1 VIRILHLEDDDLD
14 AELIRDALESA
25 GLRCAVQC
33 VGRRDDFER
42 ALERGSHD
50 LILSDYTV
58 PGFDGVAALAIAN
71 QKRPETPFIFVSGTM
86 GEDAAIES
94 LVSGATDYVLKSK
107 RARLV
112 PAVRRALAESENRRE
127 RRRAEDALRSSE
139 ARFRGLFEAASDGI
153 LILDGSASTVID
165 ANHVAAAMLRRS
177 RQDLVGSRMSDVLL
191 AQAGAG
197 WREAFHE
204 LRRRGCVHLEDVRV
218 ETACGPVR
226 VELVSR
232 IYQLDGD
239 EVIQVSVRDT
249 TARRAAEE
257 ALRQER
263 DLVAAIAET
272 IPVGILRAD
281 AEGRIVFA
289 NTEVEKILGLPRE
302 RLLAS
307 RPEDV
312 GCGMTDHSGNHIPE
326 EEQPFVRVMRS
337 GLPASASCAIE
348 RPDGRRVLLNVKA
361 APLRGGSDVVEGVVL
376 ALDDVTERKAM
387 ESQFLQAQKLE
398 AVGRLAGGVAHDF
411 NNLLTAILSCADM
424 LLDRMPPGD
433 QGREEVAEIETA
445 ARRAATLARQ
455 LLTFSHRQV
464 VQPRVLDLNE
474 VVTGMDRML
483 RRLIGEDVALVA
495 VCGPGLGRVKADPG
509 QIEQVIVNLAVN
521 ARDAMPDGGRLTI
534 ETTNVEVEA
543 GALGLPGLSPG
554 PYVMLT
560 VKDTGHGMDA
570 ETQSHLFEPFFTTK
584 EIGKGTGLGLCTV
597 YGIVKQAGGD
607 VRFHSEPER
616 GATFE
621 IYLPRT
627 EQDREWEY
635 TLRAAAYRGTET
647 ILLAEDEPQVR
658 TLTART
664 LRAAGYV
671 VLEASDGEEA
681 LRVAAAA
688 DRIDVLVTDLVMPR
702 AGGEAVARQ
711 LVAERP
717 GVKVLV
723 VSGYPERGM
732 VSPHPGQSWRF
743 LQKPYAPDALA
754 IELRRLI
761 DEPGGDAAALSGGSV
776 ETAAPTSPRAALGGE
791 SP

>member
-1 VIRILHLEDDDLD
+1 VTTGIRILHLEDDDLD
-14 AELIRDALESA
+14 AELIRDSLRSA
-25 GLRCAVQC
+25 GLECDVQC
-33 VGRRDDFER
+33 VGGRDDFER
-42 ALERGSHD
+42 ALERGDYD
-50 LILSDYTV
+50 LILSDYTL
-58 PGFDGVAALAIAN
+58 PAFDGLSALTIASE
-71 QKRPETPFIFVSGTM
+71 KRPETPFIFVSGTM
-86 GEDAAIES
+86 GEDAAVES

-112 PAVRRALAESENRRE
+112 PAVRRALLESENRRA

-153 LILDGSASTVID
+153 LILDGGATTIID
-165 ANHVAAAMLRRS
+165 ANHVAAAMLRRP
-177 RQDLVGSRMSDVLL
+177 RRDLVGARVSNVLL
-191 AQAGAG
+191 KQAGEG

-204 LRRRGCVHLEDVRV
+204 LRGRGRVHLEDLRV
-218 ETACGPVR
+218 ETGDGRFAR

-239 EVIQVSVRDT
+239 EVIQVTIRDT
-249 TARRAAEE
+249 TARRVAEE

-281 AEGRIVFA
+281 SEGRIVFA
-289 NTEVEKILGLPRE
+289 NTEAEKILGTPRAQI
-302 RLLAS
+302 RA
-307 RPEDV
+307 
-312 GCGMTDHSGNHIPE
+312 CAAAAWGMADHAGNPIPE
-326 EEQPFVRVMRS
+326 EEHPFARVIRS
-337 GLPASASCAIE
+337 GLPASASCSVE
-348 RPDGRRVLLNVKA
+348 RPDGRCVLLSVKG
-361 APLRGGSDVVEGVVL
+361 APLRDASGRVEGVVL
-376 ALDDVTERKAM
+376 ALEDVTERKAM

-433 QGREEVAEIETA
+433 PGREDVGEIQTA
-445 ARRAATLARQ
+445 ARRAAALARQ
-455 LLTFSHRQV
+455 LLTFSRRQV
-464 VQPRVLDLNE
+464 IQPRVLDLNE

-495 VCGPGLGRVKADPG
+495 LCGPELGRVKADPG

-534 ETTNVEVEA
+534 ETANVEVGEGVATGRAGVSA
-543 GALGLPGLSPG
+543 GA
-554 PYVMLT
+554 YVMLA

-584 EIGKGTGLGLCTV
+584 ETGKGTGLGLCTV

-607 VRFHSEPER
+607 IRVHSEPER
-616 GATFE
+616 GSTFE
-621 IYLPRT
+621 IYFPRT
-627 EQDREWEY
+627 DQAPEWEY
-635 TLRAAAYRGTET
+635 SGRMVPAGGGTET
-647 ILLAEDEPQVR
+647 ILLVEDEPQVR

-671 VLEASDGEEA
+671 VLEASDGDEA
-681 LRVAAAA
+681 LRVAAAVGS
-688 DRIDVLVTDLVMPR
+688 IDVLVTDMVMPR
-702 AGGEAVARQ
+702 VGGEAVAHQ
-711 LVAERP
+711 LGAQRP
-717 GVKVLV
+717 GMKVLI

-732 VSPHPGQSWRF
+732 VYRHPGQDWRF

-754 IELRRLI
+754 RELRRLI
-761 DEPGGDAAALSGGSV
+761 DAPAPGGDAARSDLEV
-776 ETAAPTSPRAALGGE
+776 EAPR
-791 SP
+791 